1 MYITL
6 SNRESIP
13 PHNSQTP
20 RSAFRRKIYPQKN
33 TKHKNYNKKKTDEI
47 ERGRKRIGEKETKK
61 RGGRENDKQRAERE
75 KEREREE
82 REKER
87 ERGYRREGAREMET
101 NRRRARNRGVK
112 DLWTGGVSEW
122 LRQPK

>member
-1 MYITL
+1 MDGERDEGRGGRQMEESGRRGGGGL
-6 SNRESIP
+6 DRE
-13 PHNSQTP
+13 
-20 RSAFRRKIYPQKN
+20 RR
-33 TKHKNYNKKKTDEI
+33 
-47 ERGRKRIGEKETKK
+47 GEKETKK